1 MRCPQKASEILK
13 GMIVHL
19 IDGTYE
25 LYRQHFGQAVRHSTP
40 PPMAATRGVVTSTL
54 QLLAGG
60 ATHVAVSV
68 DHVIESFRNDLY
80 DGYKT
85 SEGMEEAILEQLP
98 IMEDALRALGVPVWE
113 MVKYEAD
120 DGLAAAARIAGEDA
134 RVDQVQMLTPDK
146 DLGQMVSGNRIV
158 QYDRRNDLIINE
170 QAVIEKFGV
179 GPASIADWLALVGDT
194 ADGFPGLAGWGAK
207 SASSVL
213 AVYKNIESIPD
224 DEAQWATD
232 GVTVRGAAK
241 LAATF
246 RDNKELAKLFKV
258 VATVV
263 TNVDDDVK
271 IGTVDDWEWRGPSKD
286 LVAVAKKLDM
296 TDLVERAERA
306 MVGR

>member
-1 MRCPQKASEILK
+1 M
-13 GMIVHL
+13 
-19 IDGTYE
+19 
-25 LYRQHFGQAVRHSTP
+25 
-40 PPMAATRGVVTSTL
+40 TSTL

-80 DGYKT
+80 EGYKT
-85 SEGMEEAILEQLP
+85 SDGMEEEILNQLP
-98 IMEDALRALGVPVWE
+98 VMEEALRALGVPVWE

-120 DGLAAAARIAGEDA
+120 DGLAAAARIAGEDV

-271 IGTVDDWEWRGPSKD
+271 IGAVDDWEWRGPSKE
-286 LVAVAKKLDM
+286 LAAVAKKLEM

>member
-1 MRCPQKASEILK
+1 
-13 GMIVHL
+13 MIVHL

-40 PPMAATRGVVTSTL
+40 PPLAATRGVMTSTL

-85 SEGMEEAILEQLP
+85 SDGMEEEILNQLP
-98 IMEDALRALGVPVWE
+98 VMEEALRALGVPVWE

-213 AVYKNIESIPD
+213 AVYKNIENIPD

-271 IGTVDDWEWRGPSKD
+271 IGTVDDWEWRGPSKE
-286 LVAVAKKLDM
+286 LAAIAKKLEM

>member
-1 MRCPQKASEILK
+1 
-13 GMIVHL
+13 
-19 IDGTYE
+19 
-25 LYRQHFGQAVRHSTP
+25 
-40 PPMAATRGVVTSTL
+40 
-54 QLLAGG
+54 
-60 ATHVAVSV
+60 
-68 DHVIESFRNDLY
+68 
-80 DGYKT
+80 
-85 SEGMEEAILEQLP
+85 
-98 IMEDALRALGVPVWE
+98 MEDALRALGVPVWE

-213 AVYKNIESIPD
+213 AVYKNIENIPD

-286 LVAVAKKLDM
+286 LAAVAKKLEM

>member
-1 MRCPQKASEILK
+1 
-13 GMIVHL
+13 MIVHL

-85 SEGMEEAILEQLP
+85 SEGMEEEILIQLP

-120 DGLAAAARIAGEDA
+120 DGLAAAARIAGEDV

-146 DLGQMVSGNRIV
+146 DLGQMVSGNRVV

-213 AVYKNIESIPD
+213 AVYKNIENIPD

-286 LVAVAKKLDM
+286 LAAVAKKLEM